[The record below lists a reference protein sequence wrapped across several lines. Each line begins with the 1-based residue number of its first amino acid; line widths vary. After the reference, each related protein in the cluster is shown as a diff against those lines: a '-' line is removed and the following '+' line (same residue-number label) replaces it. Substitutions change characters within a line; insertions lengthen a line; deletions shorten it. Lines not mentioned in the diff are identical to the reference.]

1 MKKNDL
7 HIIGESGHA
16 KAVIDLLEDKS
27 IITAVYDD
35 NPKIREVLGILVQ
48 CPTPKLK
55 DIKGGVVH
63 IAIGD
68 NGIRKKLVSKLPEET
83 EYELIVHKSATVSTF
98 ASIGGGTVVM
108 EGVIIK
114 VNTEIGNHVIVNT
127 GASVDHD
134 CRIGDF
140 VHIGPGS
147 TLCGNVKV
155 GEGTLV
161 GAGTVVVPGVS
172 IGSWV
177 VIGAGS
183 VVHKD
188 VPDGAKWI
196 GNSIYI

>member
-1 MKKNDL
+1 MKKNVL
-7 HIIGESGHA
+7 NIIGASGHA
-16 KAVIDLLEDKS
+16 KAVIDLLENKS
-27 IITAVYDD
+27 IIANLYDD
-35 NPKIREVLGILVQ
+35 NPEIREIMGIKVQ
-48 CPTPKLK
+48 CPSSKVK
-55 DIKGGVVH
+55 DAKGLVH

-68 NGIRKKLVSKLPEET
+68 NSIRKKIVDQLTEQT
-83 EYELIVHKSATVSTF
+83 EYALIVHQSAIISTS
-98 ASIGGGTVVM
+98 ANIGEGTVVM

-114 VNTEIGNHVIVNT
+114 VDTQIGNHVIVNT
-127 GASVDHD
+127 GASIDHD
-134 CRIGDF
+134 CKINDF

-188 VPDGAKWI
+188 IPDGAKWI
-196 GNSIYI
+196 GNRVYI

>member
-7 HIIGESGHA
+7 HIIGASGHA
-16 KAVIDLLEDKS
+16 KAVIDLLEEKS
-27 IITAVYDD
+27 LIANLYDD
-35 NPKIREVLGILVQ
+35 NPEFREIMGIKVLCPSSKIQEAKGLVQ
-48 CPTPKLK
+48 
-55 DIKGGVVH
+55 

-68 NGIRKKLVSKLPEET
+68 NRIRKKIVGQLAEKT
-83 EYELIVHKSATVSTF
+83 EYALIVHKSAIVSTS
-98 ASIGGGTVVM
+98 ASIGEGTVVM

-114 VNTEIGNHVIVNT
+114 VDTEIGNHVIVNT
-127 GASVDHD
+127 GASIDHD
-134 CRIGDF
+134 CKINDF

-155 GEGTLV
+155 GEGTLI

-183 VVHKD
+183 IVHKD

-196 GNSIYI
+196 GNRVYI

>member
-1 MKKNDL
+1 MKKNKL
-7 HIIGESGHA
+7 NIIGASGHA

-27 IITAVYDD
+27 IIANLYDD
-35 NPKIREVLGILVQ
+35 NPEIREIMGIKVQ
-48 CPTPKLK
+48 CPSSKIK
-55 DIKGGVVH
+55 DAIGLVH

-68 NGIRKKLVSKLPEET
+68 NSIRKKIVGQLTEQT
-83 EYELIVHKSATVSTF
+83 EYALIVHQSAIISTS
-98 ASIGGGTVVM
+98 ANIGEGTVVM

-114 VNTEIGNHVIVNT
+114 VDTVIGNHAIVNT
-127 GASVDHD
+127 GASIDHD
-134 CRIGDF
+134 CKINDF

-155 GEGTLV
+155 GEGTLI

-183 VVHKD
+183 IVHKD

-196 GNSIYI
+196 GNRVYI